1 MKKFLLIIFFIFGS
15 FFVLNNNTVEAY
27 SNGVIYSLDEEV
39 RDCEG
44 MFGNPDKEGTVANF
58 LQDIFNV
65 FKYAAPLLCL
75 VLSIADFVKAAS
87 SQDKDA
93 LMKAMKTT
101 GKRIILAMIL
111 FFLPGLINFL
121 FELLGW
127 YGTCGI
133 E

>member
-1 MKKFLLIIFFIFGS
+1 MKKFLLIMFFILFS
-15 FFVLNNNTVEAY
+15 FFVLNNNSVEAY
-27 SNGVIYSLDEEV
+27 SNNVIYSLDEV

-44 MFGNPDKEGTVANF
+44 MFGNPDVEGTVGNF

-111 FFLPGLINFL
+111 FFLPFLINFV